1 MTQKIE
7 KIEIGTTTITPHQ
20 ILAGDEP
27 FIIDA
32 ANYHGLGTKPNLNV
46 GRAGN
51 VVFIDYEFTPISD
64 GTIVLGKTPYKP
76 HHRLML
82 PCPAWSTERDKD
94 RVIQINED
102 GQVSLL
108 NAKANYTYVGQ
119 VAYFTS
125 L

>member
-1 MTQKIE
+1 MTQ

-20 ILAGDEP
+20 ILVGDEP
-27 FIIDA
+27 FTIDA
-32 ANYHGLGTKPNLNV
+32 KNYHGLGAKPNFNV

-51 VVFIDYEFTPISD
+51 VVFIDYEFTPIVD
-64 GTIVLGKTPYKP
+64 GTAVLGTTPYKP